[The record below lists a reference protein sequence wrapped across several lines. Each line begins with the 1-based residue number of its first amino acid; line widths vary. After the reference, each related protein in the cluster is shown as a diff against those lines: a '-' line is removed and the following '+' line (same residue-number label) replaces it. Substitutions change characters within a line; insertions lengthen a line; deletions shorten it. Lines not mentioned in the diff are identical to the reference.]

1 CGPGAETSTGKLRPP
16 RGTRRGLPETS
27 QHPGCW
33 NQEGTPTPGRGRR
46 PSGDRGCP
54 RTTPRRRRG
63 RPPRRVYAARPGPRA
78 TAGGAR
84 RTGRTPRG
92 AACRRPKYA
101 RLPAEPP
108 GQFESSHL
116 TSGGVQG
123 RRNTGPDLVGEHLE
137 GFSVTVGFA
146 RSDSVGMVA
155 ELEYILNGPL
165 ESVESVGHGISSRHS
180 LG

>member
-1 CGPGAETSTGKLRPP
+1 MAPDNSSTAERAASSTCLRCSPRTSGH
-16 RGTRRGLPETS
+16 G
-27 QHPGCW
+27 
-33 NQEGTPTPGRGRR
+33 GRGAADR
-46 PSGDRGCP
+46 PD
-54 RTTPRRRRG
+54 
-63 RPPRRVYAARPGPRA
+63 
-78 TAGGAR
+78 
-84 RTGRTPRG
+84 

-137 GFSVTVGFA
+137 GFSVTAGFA
-146 RSDSVGMVA
+146 RSESVGMVA

-165 ESVESVGHGISSRHS
+165 ESVESVGHGI
-180 LG
+180 